1 MKRSKVLMRPKRLF
15 RDRKGATL
23 AVVAALVPVGL
34 GLAGLTVDVGR
45 AYAAR
50 QSLKASTQAAA
61 LAGAHALGAANANL
75 TSVSTAI
82 STWTSANPPTNVTVT
97 GTTPAL
103 VCATATS
110 SLPACNA
117 SAANAVTV
125 TRTGTVSTF
134 FLNAFGRSSFTLTAT
149 ATAAKAGGTAK
160 PLNVMFVIDATG
172 SMGDDDNS
180 CVVPGIN
187 TVAGVNSPSRW
198 QCALYSVQS
207 VLKVMPTSLDKVGLM
222 VFPGLTSQ
230 YSPTSRPCA
239 TQPNSAP
246 YLSANVKYQIHTALD
261 NTYNN
266 GNGELALNSPM
277 VVAVGQYHKESAN
290 RKSPCVSN
298 KGGQGSYAAE
308 VIAKAHAALPVV
320 AGTQNVIIFL
330 SDGDF
335 SASATQLNGQTA
347 KVTAQ
352 CGQAVTAAQTATAA
366 GTRIYSVS
374 YGAKTSGGCSTGDT
388 YNPCSTMKA
397 IASDPSTFY
406 TTNTSCNVNGSAN
419 PHTQLPAIFQAITT
433 SLTKPRLISP

>member
-1 MKRSKVLMRPKRLF
+1 MMRSKFVMKPRRLF

-23 AVVAALVPVGL
+23 AVVAAMVPVGL

-50 QSLKASTQAAA
+50 QSLQASTQAAA

-75 TSVSTAI
+75 TSVTAAI
-82 STWTSANPPTNVTVT
+82 SSWTSANPLTNVTVT
-97 GTTPAL
+97 GTTPGL
-103 VCATATS
+103 VCATSTS

-134 FLNAFGRSSFTLTAT
+134 FLNAFGRSAFTLTAT

-172 SMGDDDNS
+172 SMGTTDNG
-180 CVVPGIN
+180 CTVPGIRY
-187 TVAGVNSPSRW
+187 PSRW

-222 VFPGLTSQ
+222 IFPGLESQ
-230 YSPTSRPCA
+230 YSPTSHPC
-239 TQPNSAP
+239 PSMPDSLP
-246 YLSANVKYQIHTALD
+246 YLAPNIKYQIHTTLD
-261 NTYNN
+261 STYNN
-266 GNGELALNSPM
+266 GNGELVTTSPM
-277 VVAVGQYHKESAN
+277 VQAVGRYATSGSL
-290 RKSPCVSN
+290 SPCVRN
-298 KGGQGSYAAE
+298 VGGQGSYAAE

-335 SASATQLNGQTA
+335 SASASQLNGQTA

-352 CGQAVTAAQTATAA
+352 CGQAVTAAQTATTA
-366 GTRIYSVS
+366 GTKIYSVA
-374 YGAKTSGGCSTGDT
+374 YGAASSGCSTGDT

-397 IASDPSTFY
+397 IASDASTFY
-406 TTNTSCNVNGSAN
+406 TTNATCNINGSAN
-419 PHTQLPAIFQAITT
+419 PPSQLPTIFQAITT
-433 SLTKPRLISP
+433 SLTKPRLISN